1 MASGDAI
8 EKRLE
13 HASTAA
19 DEKIAEM
26 ARSAI
31 VVPLPRLRPM
41 PAARQPMSECS
52 DLEREREKERRV
64 LIPICFGLGVRNK
77 NITLE
82 GVRGVIIW
90 DRIVRGLQRPGVGSH
105 NWDTAA
111 PTVRLSARTIDHRG
125 VMWTT
130 RDTARLHAGNGVAG
144 RERSNAG
151 HNDGS

>member
-1 MASGDAI
+1 MASGDAM

-52 DLEREREKERRV
+52 DLERERE
-64 LIPICFGLGVRNK
+64 
-77 NITLE
+77 
-82 GVRGVIIW
+82 
-90 DRIVRGLQRPGVGSH
+90 
-105 NWDTAA
+105 
-111 PTVRLSARTIDHRG
+111 
-125 VMWTT
+125 
-130 RDTARLHAGNGVAG
+130 
-144 RERSNAG
+144 REEF
-151 HNDGS
+151 